1 MLGEVVISPHL
12 GLFKK
17 CCVNHQ
23 HKGGKH
29 HLNAYAKYFLNKF
42 LWYFLT
48 LVVAIS
54 LNFMLPRLIQG
65 NPVSLIV
72 SKVTQGMTE
81 SDSIKKIY
89 DTFMIEFGI
98 DKPIGTQ
105 FVIYIK
111 NLLTGN
117 LGTSFGLYPKKV
129 TDILASAIP
138 WTVGL
143 QLPAI
148 LTGWILGNILGA
160 VAAYKKGVLDK
171 VIFPVTLFINSI
183 PFFTL
188 AIIMLFIFGL
198 TLHWFPLSGGYDYQM
213 IPRLSFDFFIS
224 IVRHHTLPFLSIV
237 LVTIGGQAIG
247 MREMSIYE
255 LNSDYVLYSKLLGI
269 RDSKIA
275 RYVFK
280 NAMLPQIT
288 GLALSIGTMVGG
300 ALICEIVFSYPGIGT
315 WLFTAIRQLDYPL
328 ISGCTLLIAFCVLL
342 ANFTIEIIY
351 GFVDPRIKAAQMED
365 N

>member
-1 MLGEVVISPHL
+1 M
-12 GLFKK
+12 
-17 CCVNHQ
+17 
-23 HKGGKH
+23 
-29 HLNAYAKYFLNKF
+29 NAYTKYFVKKSF
-42 LWYFLT
+42 WYFLT
-48 LVVAIS
+48 LVIAIG
-54 LNFMLPRLIQG
+54 LNFLLPRMIQG
-65 NPVSLIV
+65 NPVSLIA
-72 SKVTQGMTE
+72 SQVTQGMTD
-81 SDSIKKIY
+81 SDSIKKVY
-89 DTFMIEFGI
+89 DTFIVEFGI

-105 FVIYIK
+105 FVIYVK
-111 NLLTGN
+111 NLFTGN

-138 WTVGL
+138 WTLGL

-148 LTGWILGNILGA
+148 LTGWIVGNILGA

-171 VIFPVTLFINSI
+171 VIFPVALFVNSI

-188 AIIMLFIFGL
+188 AIIMLYIFGL
-198 TLHWFPLSGGYDYQM
+198 SLHWFPISGGYDYQM
-213 IPRLSFDFFIS
+213 MPHLSLGFIGS
-224 IVRHHTLPFLSIV
+224 IIRHHTLPFLSIV

-275 RYVFK
+275 KYVFK

-300 ALICEIVFSYPGIGT
+300 SLICEIVFSYPGIGT

-328 ISGCTLLIAFCVLL
+328 ISGCTLLIAVTVLL

-351 GFVDPRIKAAQMED
+351 GIVDPRIKAAQMED

>member
-1 MLGEVVISPHL
+1 M
-12 GLFKK
+12 
-17 CCVNHQ
+17 
-23 HKGGKH
+23 
-29 HLNAYAKYFLNKF
+29 NAYTKYFINKF
-42 LWYFLT
+42 FWYFLT
-48 LVVAIS
+48 LVIAVT
-54 LNFMLPRLIQG
+54 LNFVLPRLVQG
-65 NPVSLIV
+65 NPISSIA
-72 SKVTQGMTE
+72 SQMTQGMTD
-81 SDSIKKIY
+81 SDSIKKVY
-89 DTFMIEFGI
+89 ETFTIEFGI
-98 DKPIGTQ
+98 DKPLGTQ
-105 FVIYIK
+105 FLIYVK

-138 WTVGL
+138 WTLAL

-148 LTGWILGNILGA
+148 LTGWIIGNILGA
-160 VAAYKKGVLDK
+160 VAAYKKGVFDK
-171 VIFPVTLFINSI
+171 ALFPIALFVNSI

-188 AIIMLFIFGL
+188 AIIMLYVFAL
-198 TLHWFPLSGGYDYQM
+198 NLKWFPLSGGYDFQM
-213 IPRLSFDFFIS
+213 IPRLSWDFIGS
-224 IVRHHTLPFLSIV
+224 VIRHHTLPFLSIV

-255 LNSDYVLYSKLLGI
+255 LNADYVLYSKLLGI

-275 RYVFK
+275 QYVFK

-300 ALICEIVFSYPGIGT
+300 SLICEIVFSYPGIGT

-328 ISGCTLLIAFCVLL
+328 ISGCTLIIAFTVLV
-342 ANFTIEIIY
+342 ANFLIEIVY
-351 GFVDPRIKAAQMED
+351 GIVDPRIKAAQMEE

>member
-1 MLGEVVISPHL
+1 
-12 GLFKK
+12 
-17 CCVNHQ
+17 
-23 HKGGKH
+23 
-29 HLNAYAKYFLNKF
+29 LNAYAKYFVKKF
-42 LWYFLT
+42 FWYFLT
-48 LVVAIS
+48 LVVAVS
-54 LNFMLPRLIQG
+54 LNFILPRLIRG
-65 NPVSLIV
+65 NPVSIIV
-72 SKVTQGMTE
+72 SQVAQGMTD
-81 SDSIKKIY
+81 SDSIKRVY
-89 DTFMIEFGI
+89 DTFMKEFGI
-98 DKPIGTQ
+98 DKPLGVQ
-105 FVIYIK
+105 YVIYIK

-129 TDILASAIP
+129 TDILASAVP
-138 WTVGL
+138 WTVAL

-148 LTGWILGNILGA
+148 LVGWILGNVLGA

-171 VIFPVTLFINSI
+171 VIFPVALFVNSI

-188 AIIMLFIFGL
+188 AIIMLYIFAL
-198 TLHWFPLSGGYDYQM
+198 TLKWFPISGGYDYQM
-213 IPRLSFDFFIS
+213 MPHLSWDF
-224 IVRHHTLPFLSIV
+224 IVSVIRHHTLPFLSIV

-255 LNSDYVLYSKLLGI
+255 LNADYVLYSKLLGI

-275 RYVFK
+275 KYVFK

-300 ALICEIVFSYPGIGT
+300 SLICEIVFSYPGIGT

-328 ISGCTLLIAFCVLL
+328 ISGCTLLIALAVLL
-342 ANFTIEIIY
+342 ANFTIDIVY
-351 GFVDPRIKAAQMED
+351 GFVDPRIKAAQMEE

>member
-1 MLGEVVISPHL
+1 M
-12 GLFKK
+12 
-17 CCVNHQ
+17 
-23 HKGGKH
+23 
-29 HLNAYAKYFLNKF
+29 NAYTRYFVKKSG
-42 LWYFLT
+42 WYLLT
-48 LVVAIS
+48 LLIALI
-54 LNFMLPRLIQG
+54 LNFMLPRLIEG
-65 NPVSLIV
+65 NPVSTIASQV
-72 SKVTQGMTE
+72 SQGMTD
-81 SDSIKKIY
+81 SDSIKKVY
-89 DTFMIEFGI
+89 DNFMKEFGV
-98 DKPIGTQ
+98 DKPIIVQ
-105 FVIYIK
+105 FGIYLK
-111 NLLTGN
+111 KLFMGD
-117 LGTSFGLYPKKV
+117 LGTSFGLYPRKV
-129 TDILASAIP
+129 SNILASAVP

-148 LTGWILGNILGA
+148 LVGWILGNVLGA
-160 VAAYKKGVLDK
+160 VAAYRKGVFDRAL
-171 VIFPVTLFINSI
+171 FPVALFVNSI

-188 AIIMLFIFGL
+188 AIIMLYLFGI
-198 TLHWFPLSGGYDYQM
+198 TLKWFPLSGGYDFQM
-213 IPRLSFDFFIS
+213 VPHLSWDFFLS
-224 IVRHHTLPFLSIV
+224 VVRHHTLPFLSIV

-269 RDSKIA
+269 RDSRVA

-300 ALICEIVFSYPGIGT
+300 SLICEIVFSYPGIGT

-328 ISGCTLLIAFCVLL
+328 ISGCTLLIAITVLL

-351 GFVDPRIKAAQMED
+351 GIVDPRIKAAQMEE

>member
-1 MLGEVVISPHL
+1 
-12 GLFKK
+12 
-17 CCVNHQ
+17 
-23 HKGGKH
+23 
-29 HLNAYAKYFLNKF
+29 LNAYAKYFFKKF
-42 LWYFLT
+42 FWYFLT
-48 LVVAIS
+48 LLIAVG
-54 LNFMLPRLIQG
+54 LNFILPRMIQG

-72 SKVTQGMTE
+72 AQVTKGMTD
-81 SDSIKKIY
+81 SDTIKRVY
-89 DTFMIEFGI
+89 DTFMVEFGV
-98 DKPIGTQ
+98 DQPLGTQ
-105 FVIYIK
+105 FIIYIK

-129 TDILASAIP
+129 TDILASAVP
-138 WTVGL
+138 WTIAL

-148 LTGWILGNILGA
+148 LVGWIIGNILGA

-171 VIFPVTLFINSI
+171 VIFPVALFVNSI

-188 AIIMLFIFGL
+188 AIIMLFVFGL
-198 TLHWFPLSGGYDYQM
+198 NLHWFPLSGGYDYQM
-213 IPRLSFDFFIS
+213 MPQLSLDFIIS
-224 IVRHHTLPFLSIV
+224 VIRHHTLPFLSIV

-275 RYVFK
+275 KYVFK

-300 ALICEIVFSYPGIGT
+300 SLICEIVFSYPGIGT

-328 ISGCTLLIAFCVLL
+328 ISGCTLLIAVTVLV
-342 ANFTIEIIY
+342 ANFIIEIIY
-351 GFVDPRIKAAQMED
+351 GIVDPRIKAAQMEE

>member
-1 MLGEVVISPHL
+1 V
-12 GLFKK
+12 
-17 CCVNHQ
+17 
-23 HKGGKH
+23 
-29 HLNAYAKYFLNKF
+29 NAYTKYFIRKF
-42 LWYFLT
+42 FWYFLT
-48 LVVAIS
+48 LVIAVT
-54 LNFMLPRLIQG
+54 LNFVLPRLVQG
-65 NPVSLIV
+65 NPISSIATQM
-72 SKVTQGMTE
+72 TQGMTD
-81 SDSIKKIY
+81 SDSIKKVY
-89 DTFMIEFGI
+89 ETFTIEFGI
-98 DKPIGTQ
+98 DKPLGTQ
-105 FVIYIK
+105 FVIYVK

-138 WTVGL
+138 WTLAL

-160 VAAYKKGVLDK
+160 VAAYKKGVFDK
-171 VIFPVTLFINSI
+171 ALFPIALFVNSI

-188 AIIMLFIFGL
+188 AIIMLYVFAL
-198 TLHWFPLSGGYDYQM
+198 NLKWFPLSGGYDFQM
-213 IPRLSFDFFIS
+213 IPRLSWDFIGS
-224 IVRHHTLPFLSIV
+224 VLRHHTLPFLSIV

-255 LNSDYVLYSKLLGI
+255 LNADYVLYSKLLGI

-275 RYVFK
+275 QYVFK

-300 ALICEIVFSYPGIGT
+300 SLICEIVFSYPGIGT

-328 ISGCTLLIAFCVLL
+328 ISGCTLIIAFTVLV
-342 ANFTIEIIY
+342 ANFLIEIVY
-351 GFVDPRIKAAQMED
+351 GIVDPRIKAAQMEE